1 MHFFFF
7 IGCIH
12 SIRKILGQGSNPS
25 CSCDLFHS
33 WGDAGSL
40 TCCATVGTLKISW
53 MAHFQCTNGRKEAQ
67 AIDFGPLFPAD
78 ILPILWIWWK
88 SQTLASLSLIL
99 FLTLLAKQPT
109 TSELKFFRSSVD
121 HFHWGSVYP
130 RHIWIQWYLVSI
142 KLWGEQKIFSISGPG
157 FWVPEWDCEHQ
168 EGQLK
173 NIAGV
178 GALLWQRQTGDF
190 ERRG

>member
-1 MHFFFF
+1 ME
-7 IGCIH
+7 ISDPSNSGD
-12 SIRKILGQGSNPS
+12 GS
-25 CSCDLFHS
+25 
-33 WGDAGSL
+33 
-40 TCCATVGTLKISW
+40 
-53 MAHFQCTNGRKEAQ
+53 
-67 AIDFGPLFPAD
+67 
-78 ILPILWIWWK
+78 
-88 SQTLASLSLIL
+88 SLSLIL

-157 FWVPEWDCEHQ
+157 FWVPEWGCEHQ

-190 ERRG
+190 ERRGNETVYDGKADHRSQKEIQQWCLNLLLRLLPWKLRESLQWECLK